1 MCIYFDDWR
10 YDWSGSLM
18 TWENV
23 TGISD
28 GVYLD
33 LMLAGGRTTAII
45 LATSLSLLLLNQIDS

>member
-1 MCIYFDDWR
+1 
-10 YDWSGSLM
+10 M

-28 GVYLD
+28 GVHLD
-33 LMLAGGRTTAII
+33 LMLAGGCTTAII

>member
-1 MCIYFDDWR
+1 
-10 YDWSGSLM
+10 M
-18 TWENV
+18 TWESV

-33 LMLAGGRTTAII
+33 LMLTGGCTTAII